1 MAKYSES
8 VIEEIKSRL
17 SIVDVISQYMTLT
30 NRGDRFWGRCPFHED
45 KTPSFSV
52 LPEKGFYHCFS
63 CKKSGSIFDFV
74 MEMEH
79 LTFPEAVQ
87 TLARKAGVALQ
98 EETEEDKKHRNQVD
112 ALYELYERIAGS
124 FHYILLNSPQ
134 AAHARDYLKRRR
146 VSDDMLEKFQLG
158 YAPAD
163 SGWLYDF
170 LSKKKYSDDL
180 LALSGL
186 FSKRNPQFPMFR
198 DRIMFPIRTW
208 QAKTVAFGGRDL
220 TGSERAPK
228 YINTPDTPIYSKKHV
243 LFGMYEALPAL
254 KLKKQVTLCE
264 GNFDVIAM
272 HQSGVDTAVAPLGT
286 AFTNEQAKLVRRYC
300 DRADLVFDSDSAG
313 QASTGKALVICQ
325 SFGLENYVLH
335 IDGGK
340 DASEVVEKQG
350 ENALKQTLSRSL
362 QGFDYLVQNA
372 INQYDVQK
380 PKGKSAVFSAV
391 KPYLDATDSE
401 IERQSYIRH
410 LADILK
416 VDESTI
422 IGDYQQQG
430 GVSSSVNAI
439 VKEPPQEMSLNPAK
453 ATLDLYAMLALIN
466 NRHLFESF
474 RRLLK
479 IEDLED
485 GAAVELYSVLED
497 ATREGVGKT
506 DEVVLQMIQN
516 DQLRQL
522 VAASFQTEEFK
533 ANPQGVLTESIDRI
547 HLRKLLKR
555 QRNNVNLLTMA
566 ESEDGEASEII
577 DLLLE
582 KQEID
587 RDIAETRRRLAS
599 ATETMTPQG

>member
-30 NRGDRFWGRCPFHED
+30 SKGDRFWGRCPFHED

-63 CKKSGSIFDFV
+63 CKKSGSIFDFI

-79 LTFPEAVQ
+79 LTFSEALQ
-87 TLARKAGVALQ
+87 ILAKKAGVALQ
-98 EETEEDKKHRNQVD
+98 EETEEDRKHRNQVD

-124 FHYILLNSPQ
+124 FHFILLNSSQ
-134 AAHARDYLKRRR
+134 AVHARDYLKRRK
-146 VSDDMLEKFQLG
+146 VSDEMLEKFQLG

-170 LSKKKYSDDL
+170 LSKKKYSDAI
-180 LALSGL
+180 LAASGL
-186 FSKRNPQFPMFR
+186 FSKKNPRFPMFR

-220 TGSERAPK
+220 SGSERAPK
-228 YINTPDTPIYSKKHV
+228 YINTPDTVIYSKKQV

-254 KLKKQVTLCE
+254 KEQKQVTLCE

-272 HQSGVDTAVAPLGT
+272 HQSGIETAVAPLGT
-286 AFTNEQAKLVRRYC
+286 SFTQEQAKLIRRYC
-300 DRADLVFDSDSAG
+300 EKANLVFDSDSAG
-313 QASTGKALVICQ
+313 QASTAKALTICQ
-325 SFGLENYVLH
+325 SFGLENYVQH

-340 DASEVVEKQG
+340 DASEVVEKLG
-350 ENALKQTLSRSL
+350 EDALKQTLSRSL

-372 INQYDVQK
+372 INQYDIQK

-422 IGDYQQQG
+422 NDDYQQGG
-430 GVSSSVNAI
+430 GVNSSVKAI
-439 VKEPPQEMSLNPAK
+439 AKESPQDMPLNPAQ
-453 ATLDLYAMLALIN
+453 ASLDLYAMLALLN
-466 NRHLFESF
+466 NRNLFESS

-485 GAAVELYSVLED
+485 SSAVELYSVLED

-516 DQLRQL
+516 DRLRQL

-533 ANPQGVLTESIDRI
+533 ANPQEVLAESIDRI

-566 ESEDGEASEII
+566 ESEGSVPSEIV

-587 RDIAETRRRLAS
+587 RDIAEIRKRLAS
-599 ATETMTPQG
+599 TTETTTP